1 MRKLVAVVG
10 VLLFLG
16 ASAQVGFA
24 YPFGGEIA
32 GQDARQ
38 GDSINGRGAK
48 KGKVRTPERIAELSF
63 ERGVRARDEA
73 LEAEKKLAASQPGFW
88 HDRYATTVEKSW
100 AKAIERYQEAI
111 SAKPDF
117 FEAYSDLGFAYRK
130 TGDLDRALAAYD
142 RALQINPEYPNAL
155 EYLGET
161 YLKLTRLDDA
171 KSTYMK
177 LFGVDRDQAA
187 VLMNAMNE
195 WLAKQPTA
203 GASADVDAFRQGV
216 SERKQLA
223 EQVGGSAAQARAW

>member
-1 MRKLVAVVG
+1 MSKLVALVG
-10 VLLFLG
+10 VLLLLG

-24 YPFGGEIA
+24 YPFGGEMA
-32 GQDARQ
+32 GNDNRT
-38 GDSINGRGAK
+38 GDSIGGGSVK
-48 KGKVRTPERIAELSF
+48 KGKVRTPERVAELSF
-63 ERGVRARDEA
+63 QRGVRARDEA

-88 HDRYATTVEKSW
+88 HDRYAAAVEKNW
-100 AKAIERYQEAI
+100 AKAIDRYQQAVA
-111 SAKPDF
+111 AKPDF
-117 FEAYSDLGFAYRK
+117 FEAYSDLGYAYRK
-130 TGDLDRALAAYD
+130 TGDYQRALAAYD

-177 LFGVDRDQAA
+177 LFGVDREQAA

-195 WLAKQPTA
+195 WLETQPTA
-203 GASADVDAFRQGV
+203 GDSADVDAFRQWV

-223 EQVGGSAAQARAW
+223 EQVGGSAAHARAW